1 MINLTYLT
9 ATIFLKLG
17 SFLDVLSEDIPFF
30 QDAPLYSDDFEKL
43 VFRFLL
49 NSFVVFIIIRL
60 LYYPVSKRRDYLFS
74 FFMISI
80 IIFLVCFTLKKF
92 ELKTGMAL
100 GLFAIFGIIRYRTST
115 MPVKEMTYLFI
126 VIGVSV
132 INALASKKFS
142 YAEVLFTNGVI
153 ILATYFLE
161 RIWVLKTS
169 ARKIITYDKISMIH
183 PSRKEELKADL
194 EQRTGL
200 KITSLEIGKINF
212 LNDTAQVIIHY
223 NQSQEEGNHFM
234 DEGIE
239 NAR

>member
-1 MINLTYLT
+1 MYLSEN
-9 ATIFLKLG
+9 ILPKLG
-17 SFLDVLSEDIPFF
+17 SFMDIFF
-30 QDAPLYSDDFEKL
+30 QEIPLYSDDFEKL
-43 VFRFLL
+43 LFRFLVNAL
-49 NSFVVFIIIRL
+49 VVFVIVRL

-80 IIFLVCFTLKKF
+80 IIFMVCFTLKKF

-142 YAEVLFTNGVI
+142 YTEVLFTNGIV
-153 ILATYFLE
+153 ILATYILE
-161 RIWVLKTS
+161 RIWILNTS
-169 ARKIITYDKISMIH
+169 ARKVILYDKISMIH
-183 PSRKEELKADL
+183 PSRKDELKTDL
-194 EQRTGL
+194 ENRTGL
-200 KITSLEIGKINF
+200 KITSVEIGKINF
-212 LNDTAQVIIHY
+212 LNDTAQVIIHF
-223 NQSQEEGNHFM
+223 NKNQEEGSHFM

-239 NAR
+239 STR

>member
-9 ATIFLKLG
+9 DTMLPKMG
-17 SFLDVLSEDIPFF
+17 SFLDIFF
-30 QDAPLYSDDFEKL
+30 QEIPLYSDDFEKL
-43 VFRFLL
+43 VFRFLVNAL
-49 NSFVVFIIIRL
+49 VVFVIVRL

-80 IIFLVCFTLKKF
+80 IIFMVCFTLKKF

-142 YAEVLFTNGVI
+142 YTEVLFTNGIV

-161 RIWVLKTS
+161 RIWILNTS
-169 ARKIITYDKISMIH
+169 ARKVILYDKISMIH
-183 PSRKEELKADL
+183 PSRKEELKSDL

-200 KITSLEIGKINF
+200 KITSVEIGKINF
-212 LNDTAQVIIHY
+212 LNDTAQVIIHF
-223 NQSQEEGNHFM
+223 NKNQEEGSHFM

-239 NAR
+239 STR